1 MFFFKP
7 IFIFYLA
14 INEYIK
20 SSKATQRTNA
30 SMLARSGSG
39 APPQPEKNA
48 SNNIIPEGPP
58 PVKKPKVEIALSDE
72 KGENAN
78 KVDIPFEGLQS
89 LISGLNFTGCTV
101 NFNFSK

>member
-30 SMLARSGSG
+30 NMLARNGSG

-48 SNNIIPEGPP
+48 SNNIGPP
-58 PVKKPKVEIALSDE
+58 PVKKPKVEIDVSDE
-72 KGENAN
+72 KGEIAN

-101 NFNFSK
+101 NFNISK